1 MTFGVVRIGAAVEV
15 AVRQMSTYVVV
26 VEDVGAG
33 FEVGDSAGDFTLYLL
48 ATGLAGIRWLG

>member
-33 FEVGDSAGDFTLYLL
+33 FEVGDGAGDFT
-48 ATGLAGIRWLG
+48 